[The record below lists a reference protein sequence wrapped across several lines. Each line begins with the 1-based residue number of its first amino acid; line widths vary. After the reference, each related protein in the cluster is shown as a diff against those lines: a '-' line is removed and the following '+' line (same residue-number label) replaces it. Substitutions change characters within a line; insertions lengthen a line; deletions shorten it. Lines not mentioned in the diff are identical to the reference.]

1 MSIVNILFYLL
12 AGMVVLSAVLVVTL
26 RNLVRSVFVFFITL
40 FALAG
45 LYVFTLADFIAVT
58 QVVVYV
64 GGVLVLMLFALML
77 SSREGLNALQTGEDA
92 SLVKKISAAVLAI
105 GFLIVLLRILPG
117 ENSLPAWMIDTAQPA
132 ENTVKQLGVQLMTTY
147 LLPFEVI
154 SVFLLMAL
162 IGAAHLARKEGSR
175 L

>member
-1 MSIVNILFYLL
+1 MGMETILFYVL
-12 AGMVVLSAVLVVTL
+12 AGIVLHSAILVVTL
-26 RNLVRSVFVFFITL
+26 QNLVRSVFVFFVTL

-45 LYVFTLADFIAVT
+45 VYLFALADFIAVT

-77 SSREGLNALQTGEDA
+77 SNRERLNELKAGLQRSWVRNISGGFIALTFFAVFAFFITQ
-92 SLVKKISAAVLAI
+92 KMPVLA
-105 GFLIVLLRILPG
+105 
-117 ENSLPAWMIDTAQPA
+117 WMKEPVSPLD
-132 ENTVKQLGVQLMTTY
+132 NTVKQIGVQLMSRY

-162 IGAAHLARKEGSR
+162 IGAAHIARKERSV
-175 L
+175 